1 MKRLLK
7 TALPPLAA
15 VLIVVLLLS
24 KNSSPVFSPL
34 PDASFAAQATP
45 SPVSHTAHF
54 ITYQGESTQLVPAG
68 EALTLPQPETPEHYR
83 FIGWRDES
91 GTLVTETALPI
102 EGECF
107 FAAVYAVALGSEEHI
122 PYFRPDPSGRALP
135 EQSVSRREWAQ
146 VLYSLLEA
154 PVESSEQ
161 FSDLP
166 KNDPCY
172 AAACALKTL
181 QVVSGDAYRPDDAL
195 TQGELLS
202 MLACF
207 YPPCTETPAIDG
219 IAADDAL
226 YPAYALAL
234 ARGWLNSQTPY
245 AAEPE
250 HPMTRLETA
259 KLLNRLLDRH
269 GPQPEAEAL
278 VGSITDMEAGSEDW
292 REMAEA
298 LIVHSYQLENGAERW
313 TDSRPM
319 THYDDGLL
327 MLGTEL
333 YYVED
338 GHFLCDDEREGLSFD
353 ATGRYTS
360 GDAEIDAHVQALLS
374 ELLTEDME
382 PEDRLYAVFHY
393 TVHNIRYRKG
403 MIYKKGDISWEKEVA
418 LDVFENGY
426 GNCYAFAAMFYELAR
441 AVGYDAQLISGLTLN
456 VDEEYTNHAW
466 VTIEMDGVVYTFDPE
481 MEFQGHYVNKD
492 YEHYF
497 KMDPALTSQRHYF
510 P

>member
-54 ITYQGESTQLVPAG
+54 ITYQGDSTQLVPAG

-135 EQSVSRREWAQ
+135 GQPVSRREWAQ

-154 PVESSEQ
+154 PVESSER

-234 ARGWLNSQTPY
+234 ARGWLESQTPY

-269 GPQPEAEAL
+269 GPEPEAEAL
-278 VGSITDMEAGSEDW
+278 VGSITDMEPGSEDW

-298 LIVHSYQLENGAERW
+298 LIVHNYQLENGAERW

-338 GHFLCDDEREGLSFD
+338 GHFLCDDEREGLSFGP
-353 ATGRYTS
+353 TGRYTS
-360 GDAEIDAHVQALLS
+360 GDAEIDAHVQALLA

-403 MIYKKGDISWEKEVA
+403 MIYKKVISPGKRKSRWTSLKT
-418 LDVFENGY
+418 
-426 GNCYAFAAMFYELAR
+426 AMATATPLPPCSMSLPAPSATTHSSS
-441 AVGYDAQLISGLTLN
+441 AV
-456 VDEEYTNHAW
+456 
-466 VTIEMDGVVYTFDPE
+466 
-481 MEFQGHYVNKD
+481 
-492 YEHYF
+492 
-497 KMDPALTSQRHYF
+497 
-510 P
+510 